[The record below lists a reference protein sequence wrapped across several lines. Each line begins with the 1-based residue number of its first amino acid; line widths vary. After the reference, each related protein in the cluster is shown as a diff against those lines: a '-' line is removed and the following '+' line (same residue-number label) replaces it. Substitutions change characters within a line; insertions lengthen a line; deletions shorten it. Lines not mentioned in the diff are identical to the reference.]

1 MNQKFFKMKNNIT
14 GRVELEI
21 NAPVEKVWEAL
32 TKPEIIKQYFFGT
45 NTFTDWK
52 MGSPIIF
59 RGEWEGKTYE
69 DKGTILE
76 VDKYKMIKYD
86 YWSSMSGIED
96 KPENYVIITYHLTQ
110 VDSKTKLV
118 ITQENIPDEKM
129 KEHSEENW
137 KKIMTDMK
145 RLVEKKSFSL
155 SA

>member
-1 MNQKFFKMKNNIT
+1 MKNNIT

-21 NAPVEKVWEAL
+21 NASVEKVWEAL

-86 YWSSMSGIED
+86 YWNSMSGIDD

-137 KKIMTDMK
+137 KKVMTDMK
-145 RLVEKKSFSL
+145 RLVEKRSFSL
-155 SA
+155 TA